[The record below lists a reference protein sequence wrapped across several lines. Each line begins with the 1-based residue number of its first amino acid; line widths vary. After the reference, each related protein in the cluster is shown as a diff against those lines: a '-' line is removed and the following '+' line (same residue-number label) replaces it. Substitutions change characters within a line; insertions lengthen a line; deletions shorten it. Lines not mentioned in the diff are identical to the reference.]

1 MENLGGAGDRF
12 GDSLCVDCANLLYDY
27 ETQSIYHQQFARPIT
42 KYWNLGMD
50 YDEILSINVPRVLRD
65 E

>member
-42 KYWNLGMD
+42 KY
-50 YDEILSINVPRVLRD
+50 
-65 E
+65 